1 MKLCRYCRYPY
12 LLADNTVQLKPVVYK
27 YMGHVIKHIDVLVYE
42 YRQMFEY
49 MLINLGK
56 EADNFILYS
65 RKVAEIKNSAHH
77 QFSINLLFP

>member
-1 MKLCRYCRYPY
+1 
-12 LLADNTVQLKPVVYK
+12 
-27 YMGHVIKHIDVLVYE
+27 
-42 YRQMFEY
+42 MFEY

-77 QFSINLLFP
+77 